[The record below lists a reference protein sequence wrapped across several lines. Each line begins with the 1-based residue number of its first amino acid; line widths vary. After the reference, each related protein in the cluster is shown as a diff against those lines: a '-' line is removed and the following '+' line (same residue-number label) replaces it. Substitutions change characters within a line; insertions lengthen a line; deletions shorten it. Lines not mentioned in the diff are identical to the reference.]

1 MALLE
6 TLDCQEGLEGKEN
19 QDSVLQY
26 PQTILQDSKESKDL
40 KDKKVRKEEWA
51 RKVCLDQRVTFPL
64 P

>member
-1 MALLE
+1 MVLLE
-6 TLDCQEGLEGKEN
+6 TLDCQEGLEDKGN

-51 RKVCLDQRVTFPL
+51 KKVCQDQRVTFPL